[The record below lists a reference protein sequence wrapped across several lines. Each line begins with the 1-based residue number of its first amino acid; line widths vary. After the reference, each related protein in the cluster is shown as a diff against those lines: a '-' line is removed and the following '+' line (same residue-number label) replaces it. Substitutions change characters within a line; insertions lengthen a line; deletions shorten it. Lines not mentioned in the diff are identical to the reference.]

1 MKKFLSTCAIILV
14 MIVAILSVHASET
27 VLWEGTYTDDGI
39 EINSE
44 AVATLKAGDVL
55 RVYVSVPEGGANF
68 KIVYKGSAN
77 NWAETTI
84 PSIDNQWPWVNGDET
99 YKDFML
105 TEADITALSGM
116 NIYIYKGENSTITKV
131 AVIKA
136 DSSDDDT
143 PGNDDVTETDL
154 VVAEGSA
161 ALPLQLLA
169 DWSAYTTF
177 AASQFDK
184 AEAGS
189 VITVYVEN
197 VEEGAQLSLKDMS
210 DGWPALDESTQYPG
224 IAIDATKFAYTL
236 TEESAAKVKNYGM
249 VIGGQKL
256 TVTRVTLTTKAKD
269 PDVNPAVGE
278 TYTAW
283 AGEKMFTATWEIWE
297 KIEAS
302 AFANAQ
308 TGMVLRAKFK
318 AVGAGAQLKFGD
330 NDWEVLTGTEIVNIK
345 GAYQQFVITDEM
357 LAKLQAG
364 GLIISGTSF
373 TLTSIEVINPADI
386 KTLTLSVPVQGN
398 WIFLEQPSFTIHVE
412 NPYDE
417 VVTANATIYIAT
429 DKATAVDT
437 LTKSVEI
444 AAKGMEDIVLTC
456 AEMPAAGFYQA
467 TCMVNDELARAFC
480 FGVKPTEIVSAPDMQ
495 NDFDAFW
502 QTAKEELAAIEE
514 TDEPV
519 LTKIDSKSTE
529 KRTVYLVEFKSV
541 RDSLNGEPVTVRG
554 YYAEPT
560 DGKKHPVIR
569 HYLGYDSSYRPGGQD
584 AMPWCPN
591 GDGDELS
598 GNYAEFI
605 LSTRGQ
611 SINNR
616 PAADR
621 ADGINRDFTNTYGDW
636 FAFNFGKKDNYYYR
650 GAYMD
655 CVRAIDFMATR
666 ETSDM
671 NNLYAE
677 GQSQG
682 GAFTYA
688 AAALSGREFKAIA
701 PGIAF
706 MGDFPDY
713 FKIVNW
719 PAYVAREN
727 QGTMTDDEM
736 YAFLSYFDTKNLAT
750 LISEKTAVIATIG
763 VQDNVCP
770 PHTNIAPYNNLPEGT
785 VKEISFNPENAHQ
798 VANDWYTVYMNYF
811 KSKYEEVQE
820 EPVAPLFNE
829 NGIADLTRIEVQNAE
844 KVTYNAETHTVTT
857 TEGWTGIQ
865 LTVSDGEEISGKE
878 LRVTFGSATQVKA
891 YVKYADDTDKDTI
904 MAEAAEVLYFPLDG
918 TKKLYQI
925 QMQPTEATTFII
937 NEIAV
942 NQESTKPVLKPLAEG
957 ETRTLFESEDGV
969 ELSWN
974 EIASMNEEWGGI
986 IEAGE
991 HLYITIKSRKA
1002 EEEWPNVVLRDAT
1015 STAIGDG
1022 ILLNEVEVFPYVVK
1036 MILTDE
1042 MVSKMRQGFR
1052 FSGTG
1057 VVVTSI
1063 VLYKPMPAKEGDIT
1077 IDALNFF
1084 RDGSYNPET
1093 YTVTTTA
1100 RRGEAGW
1107 QIGDERYADKTLVII
1122 DFETTDFPVTLK
1134 MEYTN
1139 TEGTRLATSAGV
1151 AAGKTEVQLAL
1162 PLDVKTIDKVYLTYA
1177 EPASLVLTDASV
1189 IAAANARP
1197 LTGEPIV
1204 TAIRELTT
1212 DRQESHV
1219 YNLKGQRVFNNSKGL
1234 LIQQGKKILVK

>member
-1 MKKFLSTCAIILV
+1 
-14 MIVAILSVHASET
+14 
-27 VLWEGTYTDDGI
+27 
-39 EINSE
+39 
-44 AVATLKAGDVL
+44 
-55 RVYVSVPEGGANF
+55 
-68 KIVYKGSAN
+68 
-77 NWAETTI
+77 
-84 PSIDNQWPWVNGDET
+84 
-99 YKDFML
+99 
-105 TEADITALSGM
+105 
-116 NIYIYKGENSTITKV
+116 
-131 AVIKA
+131 
-136 DSSDDDT
+136 
-143 PGNDDVTETDL
+143 
-154 VVAEGSA
+154 
-161 ALPLQLLA
+161 
-169 DWSAYTTF
+169 
-177 AASQFDK
+177 
-184 AEAGS
+184 
-189 VITVYVEN
+189 
-197 VEEGAQLSLKDMS
+197 
-210 DGWPALDESTQYPG
+210 
-224 IAIDATKFAYTL
+224 
-236 TEESAAKVKNYGM
+236 M

-256 TVTRVTLTTKAKD
+256 TVTRVTLSTTAKE
-269 PDVNPAVGE
+269 PIVSPAIGE

-283 AGEKMFTATWEIWE
+283 TGEKVFTATWKIWE

-308 TGMVLRAKFK
+308 TGMLLRAKFK

-560 DGKKHPVIR
+560 DGKKHPVIM

-891 YVKYADDTDKDTI
+891 YVKYADETDKDTI

-957 ETRTLFESEDGV
+957 ESRTLFESEDGV

>member
-1 MKKFLSTCAIILV
+1 MKKFLTTCTIILT
-14 MIVAILSVHASET
+14 MIVAIFSVHASET
-27 VLWEGTYTDDGI
+27 VLWEGTYTDDGV

-44 AVATLKAGDVL
+44 TVATLKAGDVL
-55 RVYVSVPEGGANF
+55 RVYVNVPEGGANF

-84 PSIDNQWPWVNGDET
+84 PSIDNQWPWVNGDEA
-99 YKDFML
+99 YKEFTL

-116 NIYIYKGENSTITKV
+116 NIYVYKGENSTITKV

-136 DSSDDDT
+136 ASSDDDT
-143 PGNDDVTETDL
+143 P
-154 VVAEGSA
+154 
-161 ALPLQLLA
+161 
-169 DWSAYTTF
+169 
-177 AASQFDK
+177 
-184 AEAGS
+184 
-189 VITVYVEN
+189 
-197 VEEGAQLSLKDMS
+197 
-210 DGWPALDESTQYPG
+210 
-224 IAIDATKFAYTL
+224 
-236 TEESAAKVKNYGM
+236 
-249 VIGGQKL
+249 
-256 TVTRVTLTTKAKD
+256 
-269 PDVNPAVGE
+269 AVGK
-278 TYTAW
+278 TFTAW
-283 AGEKMFTATWEIWE
+283 TGEKVFTATWEKWE

-308 TGMVLRAKFK
+308 TGMLLRAKFK

-330 NDWEVLTGTEIVNIK
+330 SDWEVLVGTEIVNIT
-345 GAYQQFVITDEM
+345 GIYQQFVITDEM
-357 LAKLQAG
+357 LTKLQTG

-386 KTLTLSVPVQGN
+386 KTLSLSVPVQGN
-398 WIFLEQPSFTIHVE
+398 WIFSELPSFTIHVE

-417 VVTANATIYIAT
+417 AVTANAIVCIVT
-429 DKATAVDT
+429 DKAIPVDT

-444 AAKGMEDIVLTC
+444 AAKGTEDIVLTC
-456 AEMPAAGFYQA
+456 TEMPAAGFYQA
-467 TCMVNDELARAFC
+467 TCFVNDDLARAFC

-495 NDFDAFW
+495 SDFDAFW
-502 QTAKEELAAIEE
+502 KTAKDELAAIEE

-529 KRTVYLVEFKSV
+529 KRTVYLVEFKSI
-541 RDSLNGEPVTVRG
+541 RDSFNGEPVTVRG

-560 DGKKHPVIR
+560 DGKKHPVIM
-569 HYLGYDSSYRPGGQD
+569 HYLGYDSAYRPGGQD
-584 AMPWCPN
+584 AMPWCPD

-598 GNYAEFI
+598 GNYAEFV

-671 NNLYAE
+671 TNLYAE

-713 FKIVNW
+713 FQIVNW
-719 PAYVAREN
+719 PANVAREN

-750 LISEKTAVIATIG
+750 LISNKTAVIATIS

-811 KSKYEEVQE
+811 KSKYEEVQNVP
-820 EPVAPLFNE
+820 EPIVPLFNE

-865 LTVSDGEEISGKE
+865 LTVSEGEEISGKE
-878 LRVTFGSATQVKA
+878 LRITFASATQIKA

-918 TKKLYQI
+918 SKKLYQI
-925 QMQPTEATTFII
+925 QMQPTEATSFTI

-957 ETRTLFESEDGV
+957 ESRTLFESEDGV

-974 EIASMNEEWGGI
+974 EIASMNEEWGSV

-1100 RRGEAGW
+1100 RRGEVGW

-1122 DFETTDFPVTLK
+1122 DFETTNFPVTLK

-1197 LTGEPIV
+1197 LTGEPIA
-1204 TAIRELTT
+1204 TAIRELTI

-1219 YNLKGQRVFNNSKGL
+1219 YNLKGLRVFNNNKGL